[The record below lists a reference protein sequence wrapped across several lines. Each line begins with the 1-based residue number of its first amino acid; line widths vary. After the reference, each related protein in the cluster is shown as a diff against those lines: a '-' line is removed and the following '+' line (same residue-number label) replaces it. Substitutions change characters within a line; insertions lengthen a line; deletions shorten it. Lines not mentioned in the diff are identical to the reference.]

1 LVEQEGES
9 TGVTEEG
16 SVRWHDRTV
25 LFAIIVVVLTVAQ
38 YGFMVDLGWDPI
50 GISDV
55 PWPSGLAL
63 GPLGWLQV
71 VNFILFG
78 VALMVFAVELHRGV
92 AARVRGSVIGPVL
105 LVVAGV
111 ALVLAAFKTDPSLSG
126 GPQSWHGLVHGLA
139 FLLLVSSLLLSLLF
153 LWWRLGRDPLW
164 RGYDLYTIITTVLYV
179 VLIFLSASQLAFYLF
194 LAVVLVWVEV
204 MQTGCAPSLR
214 AQGHS
219 NPRVWSEHPRVG
231 AYTVGHSHHPTAW

>member
-1 LVEQEGES
+1 MLLRNAAFAGMI
-9 TGVTEEG
+9 GPA
-16 SVRWHDRTV
+16 
-25 LFAIIVVVLTVAQ
+25 LFAIIVVVLSVAQ

-50 GISDV
+50 GTSDV

-78 VALMVFAVELHRGV
+78 LALMVFAVGLHRGV

-111 ALVLAAFKTDPSLSG
+111 ALVLAAIKTDPSLSG
-126 GPQSWHGLVHGLA
+126 GPQSWHGLVHSLA
-139 FLLLVSSLLLSLLF
+139 FLLLVLSLLLSFPL
-153 LWWRLGRDPLW
+153 LWWRLRRDPLW
-164 RGYDLYTIITTVLYV
+164 RGYDLYTIITAVLYV

-194 LAVVLVWVEV
+194 LAVVLAWVEV
-204 MQTGCAPSLR
+204 MANRLRSVAEGSR
-214 AQGHS
+214 AQQS
-219 NPRVWSEHPRVG
+219 SRVE
-231 AYTVGHSHHPTAW
+231 

>member
-1 LVEQEGES
+1 MLLRNAAFAGMI
-9 TGVTEEG
+9 GPA
-16 SVRWHDRTV
+16 

-50 GISDV
+50 GASDV

-78 VALMVFAVELHRGV
+78 LALMVFAVGLHRGV

-105 LVVAGV
+105 LMVAGV
-111 ALVLAAFKTDPSLSG
+111 ALVLSAFKTDPSLSG

-139 FLLLVSSLLLSLLF
+139 FLLLVLSLLLSFLL
-153 LWWRLGRDPLW
+153 LWWRLRRDPRW
-164 RGYDLYTIITTVLYV
+164 RGYDLYTIITAVLYV
-179 VLIFLSASQLAFYLF
+179 VLFFLSASQWAFYLF
-194 LAVVLVWVEV
+194 LGVVLAWVEV
-204 MQTGCAPSLR
+204 MAIRLRSVAEGSR
-214 AQGHS
+214 AQQS
-219 NPRVWSEHPRVG
+219 SRVE
-231 AYTVGHSHHPTAW
+231 